1 MLYLTIGLFAI
12 AAVMGIINLKYWMSE
27 SKPPRGA
34 VYTHGLFAASAL
46 VLLLIQAMKG
56 EGAGLRTSLVFF
68 IIAALGG
75 FYLFARDLKGKVG
88 PGWLAMIHGMVA
100 VIGFVLLLLV
110 AF

>member
-1 MLYLTIGLFAI
+1 MLYLTIALFAI
-12 AAVMGIINLKYWMSE
+12 AAVMGIINLKHWMGE
-27 SKPPRGA
+27 EKPPRWA

-46 VLLLIQAMKG
+46 VLLLVQAMSG
-56 EGAGLRTSLVFF
+56 PGANLRTSLVFF

-88 PGWLAMIHGMVA
+88 PGWLAMVHGLVA
-100 VIGFVLLLLV
+100 VTGFVLLLFV